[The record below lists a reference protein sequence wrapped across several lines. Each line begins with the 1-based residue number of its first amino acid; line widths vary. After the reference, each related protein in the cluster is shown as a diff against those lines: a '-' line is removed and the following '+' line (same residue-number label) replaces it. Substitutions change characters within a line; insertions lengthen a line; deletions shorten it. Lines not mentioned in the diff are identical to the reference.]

1 MGISKSVAAS
11 WVISTRLTERYA
23 FTLLYE
29 NSSRPTTPPSATT
42 WALQK
47 TAVLAAGALGVAL
60 FEKPNA
66 RRLRM
71 SGGLTSSPPSAW
83 RLPLMRQGWGFLR
96 SYAANRT
103 VSSAG
108 SCFIEAGSVLAFRPS
123 PELTSLQANT
133 RCPRA
138 NTLSAPTTSAWFS

>member
-1 MGISKSVAAS
+1 MKA
-11 WVISTRLTERYA
+11 ISTQ
-23 FTLLYE
+23 
-29 NSSRPTTPPSATT
+29 SRH
-42 WALQK
+42 
-47 TAVLAAGALGVAL
+47 
-60 FEKPNA
+60 
-66 RRLRM
+66 
-71 SGGLTSSPPSAW
+71 TSTQHNIDILPPSAW
-83 RLPLMRQGWGFLR
+83 RLPLMRQGWGFLL

-138 NTLSAPTTSAWFS
+138 LPAAAVQVRVRHGVTLGLRRPPPPTRDLRSTPIRD